1 MKMKCNTLTILV
13 FLLAGTMLI
22 AAPTK
27 SEFER
32 TIQKDFQIDS
42 DGLVDLSNKYGKVTI
57 ETVSGNTVNIEVVIK
72 VDANSQSKADEI
84 FDRIDIDFTNNGS
97 LVKAETTIASQKSK
111 WFSWWGD
118 SKSNSLEINYT
129 VKMPKSCRLSLM
141 NKYGDNFVDHLDGKA
156 NISVKYGNLQLA
168 GISGD
173 LDLEMKYAK
182 GSVGS
187 AKRVSLDLGYSDLNM
202 SDVGDME
209 LYTSYS
215 NLNIDEAGDIDS
227 DTKYSNIRIKK
238 VGSIDNEG
246 KYDDFEIESVNSF
259 RIDTKYTDVEID
271 ELSDQA
277 KFNMGY
283 GGARI
288 HKVGS
293 GFSKISIESNYAGF
307 KFGFGSGAGYEV
319 DLDTKYTSVKHG
331 DLNTHMHV
339 EKNSEL
345 ALKGKRGGGGGLI
358 YARMKYGSLKLL
370 EE

>member
-173 LDLEMKYAK
+173 RRFAEQ
-182 GSVGS
+182 
-187 AKRVSLDLGYSDLNM
+187 
-202 SDVGDME
+202 
-209 LYTSYS
+209 TP
-215 NLNIDEAGDIDS
+215 
-227 DTKYSNIRIKK
+227 DTY
-238 VGSIDNEG
+238 
-246 KYDDFEIESVNSF
+246 
-259 RIDTKYTDVEID
+259 
-271 ELSDQA
+271 
-277 KFNMGY
+277 
-283 GGARI
+283 
-288 HKVGS
+288 HKVRRGDS
-293 GFSKISIESNYAGF
+293 LSAIAR
-307 KFGFGSGAGYEV
+307 
-319 DLDTKYTSVKHG
+319 KYRTNV
-331 DLNTHMHV
+331 
-339 EKNSEL
+339 SEL
-345 ALKGKRGGGGGLI
+345 VALNGLKSRNRI
-358 YARMKYGSLKLL
+358 RVGQVLRLPYSGPPMS
-370 EE
+370 